1 MQGKKLFLSKNLHF
15 TCISVFYRAHSFFAF
30 FIILSCKDTDNSEII
45 SNFAEKLT
53 SKTKITTMQSDPKQC
68 LYCQNNETLHNLMI
82 EFATLRVSRAFLFK
96 EQTYRGR
103 CLVAYKD
110 HVNDLNELSDEER
123 NAFMADVAQV
133 TRAMQKAFNPEK
145 INYGAYSDKL
155 SHLHFHL
162 APKYVDG
169 PDYGGTFQMNPGKVY
184 LSDAEYQEMIEK
196 IKSCL

>member
-1 MQGKKLFLSKNLHF
+1 MNNQ
-15 TCISVFYRAHSFFAF
+15 TQ
-30 FIILSCKDTDNSEII
+30 KDLMIQ
-45 SNFAEKLT
+45 FAE
-53 SKTKITTMQSDPKQC
+53 
-68 LYCQNNETLHNLMI
+68 
-82 EFATLRVSRAFLFK
+82 LRVSRAFLFK

-103 CLVAYKD
+103 CLVAYNG

-184 LSDAEYQEMIEK
+184 LSDEEYQEMIEQ
-196 IKSCL
+196 IKAVLYKLKVKSEE

>member
-1 MQGKKLFLSKNLHF
+1 M
-15 TCISVFYRAHSFFAF
+15 Y
-30 FIILSCKDTDNSEII
+30 
-45 SNFAEKLT
+45 
-53 SKTKITTMQSDPKQC
+53 SDPKEC
-68 LYCQNNETLHNLMI
+68 LYCTNNQTQKDLMI
-82 EFATLRVSRAFLFK
+82 QFAELRVSRAFLFK

-103 CLVAYKD
+103 CLVAYNG

-133 TRAMQKAFNPEK
+133 TRAMQKAFNPDK

-155 SHLHFHL
+155 SHRHFHL

-184 LSDAEYQEMIEK
+184 LSDEEYQEMIAQ
-196 IKSCL
+196 IKAVL

>member
-1 MQGKKLFLSKNLHF
+1 LHSLMLF
-15 TCISVFYRAHSFFAF
+15 IA
-30 FIILSCKDTDNSEII
+30 D
-45 SNFAEKLT
+45 
-53 SKTKITTMQSDPKQC
+53 
-68 LYCQNNETLHNLMI
+68 
-82 EFATLRVSRAFLFK
+82 LRVSRVFLFK

-103 CLVAYKD
+103 CLVAYNG

-123 NAFMADVAQV
+123 NAFMADVVQV

-184 LSDAEYQEMIEK
+184 LSDEEYAQLINAVKEN
-196 IKSCL
+196 L

>member
-1 MQGKKLFLSKNLHF
+1 M
-15 TCISVFYRAHSFFAF
+15 Y
-30 FIILSCKDTDNSEII
+30 
-45 SNFAEKLT
+45 
-53 SKTKITTMQSDPKQC
+53 SDPKEC
-68 LYCQNNETLHNLMI
+68 LYCTNNQTQKDLMI
-82 EFATLRVSRAFLFK
+82 QFSELRVSRAFLFK

-103 CLVAYKD
+103 CLVAYNG

-123 NAFMADVAQV
+123 DAFMADVAQV

-184 LSDAEYQEMIEK
+184 LSDAEYQELIDQ
-196 IKSCL
+196 IKAEL

>member
-1 MQGKKLFLSKNLHF
+1 MRFPKNCLFLQQTYRPPKTETPATDGRTNGQIIHF
-15 TCISVFYRAHSFFAF
+15 QNN
-30 FIILSCKDTDNSEII
+30 II
-45 SNFAEKLT
+45 
-53 SKTKITTMQSDPKQC
+53 MYSDPKEC
-68 LYCQNNETLHNLMI
+68 LYCTNNETLHNLMI

-103 CLVAYKD
+103 CLVAYNG
-110 HVNDLNELSDEER
+110 HVNDLNELSDDER
-123 NAFMADVAQV
+123 NDFMADVAQV
-133 TRAMQKAFNPEK
+133 TRAMQKAFNPAK

-184 LSDAEYQEMIEK
+184 LTDAEYQEMIEK
-196 IKSCL
+196 IKAVL

>member
-1 MQGKKLFLSKNLHF
+1 MF
-15 TCISVFYRAHSFFAF
+15 
-30 FIILSCKDTDNSEII
+30 
-45 SNFAEKLT
+45 
-53 SKTKITTMQSDPKQC
+53 SDPKEC
-68 LYCQNNETLHNLMI
+68 LYCTNNQTQKDLMI
-82 EFATLRVSRAFLFK
+82 QFAELRVSRAFLFK

-103 CLVAYKD
+103 CLVAYNG

-123 NAFMADVAQV
+123 DAFMADVAQV
-133 TRAMQKAFNPEK
+133 TRAMQKVFNPEK

-184 LSDAEYQEMIEK
+184 LSDAEYQELIDQ
-196 IKSCL
+196 IKAEL